1 MQLTKKFWSS
11 ADFGGIHLTFER
23 LKNFFREDTS
33 EIIGA
38 YFDGEKIFIARLTE
52 KIETIELD
60 ADGTELEQLAEKISL
75 ACTQRAWK
83 ISSVGLCLREG
94 EVVTYQT
101 EVAKIPEKEIP
112 SLVKSWS
119 TAQPGNDKAFS
130 FARVGEEIWMETL
143 PRARVEEFAAAF
155 KKFNMNLRGLSLM
168 PTNLLDKISPFDRAK
183 FIAEVV
189 RDKKNPNLLSAR
201 GSVWSWKKIS
211 LATAA
216 IFFIVMIFGSA
227 KVFLDYRTAS
237 EKLDA
242 AKISIDELR
251 EDLALKETLD
261 ANISELQRLNK
272 IAAQLSGKEN
282 FNLLINLGRIA
293 GEEVRLTKIR
303 VEENIL
309 EVEGLTD
316 NPAAVRNYLARV
328 KNFVVKSARLESSS
342 ENDEGKI
349 VFVIRGAL

>member
-60 ADGTELEQLAEKISL
+60 ADGAELEQLAEKISL

-83 ISSVGLCLREG
+83 ISSVGLCLHEG

-119 TAQPGNDKAFS
+119 TAQPGNDKTFS

-155 KKFNMNLRGLSLM
+155 KKFNLNLRGLSLM
-168 PTNLLDKISPFDRAK
+168 PTGLLDKISPFDRAK

-189 RDKKNPNLLSAR
+189 RDKKKPEPLIGAGQRVELEKNFFGDGGNFLYRDDFRLGKSFFRLSHGFGKTRR
-201 GSVWSWKKIS
+201 G
-211 LATAA
+211 
-216 IFFIVMIFGSA
+216 
-227 KVFLDYRTAS
+227 
-237 EKLDA
+237 
-242 AKISIDELR
+242 
-251 EDLALKETLD
+251 
-261 ANISELQRLNK
+261 
-272 IAAQLSGKEN
+272 EN
-282 FNLLINLGRIA
+282 FNRRTA
-293 GEEVRLTKIR
+293 RR
-303 VEENIL
+303 PCL
-309 EVEGLTD
+309 E
-316 NPAAVRNYLARV
+316 RNTRRKHFRTSTIKQNRRATFGQR
-328 KNFVVKSARLESSS
+328 KF
-342 ENDEGKI
+342 
-349 VFVIRGAL
+349 